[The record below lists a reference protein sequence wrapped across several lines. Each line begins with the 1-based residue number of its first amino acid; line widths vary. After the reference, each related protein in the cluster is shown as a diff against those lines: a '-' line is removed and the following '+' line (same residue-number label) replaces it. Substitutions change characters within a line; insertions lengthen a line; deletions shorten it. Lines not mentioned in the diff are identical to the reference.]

1 MTGPYE
7 GYCVQLLLIFSDSYP
22 TKPPKILIIPNQ
34 AIDEQYH
41 NHIFID
47 EHSRDKNNLHFKK
60 FCFDLLDNDFMNTSD
75 EKTGWNPSYT
85 ISTLL
90 LQVQNFIAD
99 PDMGDHVPDNY
110 LIKQLMDSMNDFKTK
125 FKIIDENGNII
136 EKFHT
141 WKDPYP
147 PMYFKPK
154 EEKKEKDKENSDIK
168 LKKNEEENR
177 IQLIKENLTC
187 FMLKVNYIDDPN
199 ILLGYPISRK
209 FLRFIKKRRLELYPI
224 PEILTYD
231 GFKAQ
236 QSLQPHFLEHYH
248 HILLKSSNNEYYSN
262 WLPIYIN
269 ETHYIKNKDRILKS
283 IAEISSKEEFE
294 PKQIFEIFP
303 IILNSMIIGLYKGKA
318 ALSSAFIKCY
328 FQIILL
334 FKKLCQEFQ
343 SDYSAHLNNIFNDI
357 KNNNFSVDKHIIPD
371 IGNIFMILLFNKLEI
386 NNDDL
391 KRIYNSLF
399 EDFLSRQMYWMFHS
413 EESKYN
419 MKKKI
424 LFESLSLNKSIIEQ
438 YENNKNLFMYNLNK
452 FIADLH
458 KKNIYENVIDIIS
471 NDKGYLEVV
480 YVGRKSVKKQV
491 EILIKQSFKELF
503 QRCSKEGK
511 DKLKQIISENL
522 NFSDY
527 FNFFLLKENDLY
539 NNKQVHELLKRI
551 EKERREEF
559 IKYSFESQRGNY
571 LLLITFF
578 AQKKI
583 EEKGFL
589 EQLEKNYGVYLDV
602 DNFIKD
608 MNQKISE
615 IKTYKQLFEYI
626 GADFIKEDKYKDKDD
641 LDLIIDSYIKAR
653 EKNYLVNKPKTNEK
667 SYIKKKND
675 KNDISSNNN
684 RNNLNN
690 ENRQRNNIRNRI
702 NERDLNFHGQIIR
715 NLIARETHRI
725 IQRIRDRE
733 NSEEREDRERSRDR
747 EINEDNEPSFY
758 SEENERNENNEENG
772 NNEGDENDEDEENE
786 CNEINE
792 DSKDL

>member
-1 MTGPYE
+1 
-7 GYCVQLLLIFSDSYP
+7 
-22 TKPPKILIIPNQ
+22 
-34 AIDEQYH
+34 
-41 NHIFID
+41 
-47 EHSRDKNNLHFKK
+47 
-60 FCFDLLDNDFMNTSD
+60 
-75 EKTGWNPSYT
+75 
-85 ISTLL
+85 
-90 LQVQNFIAD
+90 
-99 PDMGDHVPDNY
+99 
-110 LIKQLMDSMNDFKTK
+110 
-125 FKIIDENGNII
+125 
-136 EKFHT
+136 
-141 WKDPYP
+141 
-147 PMYFKPK
+147 
-154 EEKKEKDKENSDIK
+154 
-168 LKKNEEENR
+168 
-177 IQLIKENLTC
+177 
-187 FMLKVNYIDDPN
+187 
-199 ILLGYPISRK
+199 
-209 FLRFIKKRRLELYPI
+209 
-224 PEILTYD
+224 
-231 GFKAQ
+231 
-236 QSLQPHFLEHYH
+236 
-248 HILLKSSNNEYYSN
+248 
-262 WLPIYIN
+262 
-269 ETHYIKNKDRILKS
+269 
-283 IAEISSKEEFE
+283 
-294 PKQIFEIFP
+294 
-303 IILNSMIIGLYKGKA
+303 
-318 ALSSAFIKCY
+318 
-328 FQIILL
+328 
-334 FKKLCQEFQ
+334 
-343 SDYSAHLNNIFNDI
+343 
-357 KNNNFSVDKHIIPD
+357 
-371 IGNIFMILLFNKLEI
+371 
-386 NNDDL
+386 
-391 KRIYNSLF
+391 
-399 EDFLSRQMYWMFHS
+399 
-413 EESKYN
+413 
-419 MKKKI
+419 MKKKLLDTKLEQF
-424 LFESLSLNKSIIEQ
+424 LFNEYENKKNFKMNYLDKFINDLNK
-438 YENNKNLFMYNLNK
+438 K
-452 FIADLH
+452 H
-458 KKNIYENVIDIIS
+458 IYENIIDIIS
-471 NDKGYLEVV
+471 NDKEYLECVF
-480 YVGRKSVKKQV
+480 VGRKSIKKQV
-491 EILIKQSFKELF
+491 DILIKQGFKELF

-527 FNFFLLKENDLY
+527 FSFFLLKENDLY

-675 KNDISSNNN
+675 ENDISSNNN

-702 NERDLNFHGQIIR
+702 NERDFNFHGQIIR